1 MMVDIERFNTVIPTS
16 EEALRR
22 LVFLIEQAHAVR
34 VAVFGKYNHGK
45 STLLNAIIGQE
56 VFKAADK
63 RETTEISEYSHE
75 GIIWIDTPGLDA
87 DVHGEDDR
95 KARKSAFTVADFL
108 FLVHSVKTGELDKY
122 ETKLYRDLM
131 KQDKNYRKKMFLILT
146 QIDQLE
152 EADLKAVIGK
162 IKMQFP
168 ELTIMPVS
176 ATRYT
181 RGVLENKSIFVEKSG
196 MNELF
201 DLIDKLDAEIESL
214 RSLEKK
220 RLIDKIKLELEEK
233 KKAAISG
240 LETINFRI
248 TKYHKDFNTDL
259 TKYINSVQSRII
271 E

>member
-1 MMVDIERFNTVIPTS
+1 MMIDIERFNTVIPTS

-22 LVFLIEQAHAVR
+22 LLFLIEQAQAVR

-56 VFKAADK
+56 YFKAADK
-63 RETTEISEYSHE
+63 RETTEISEFSHNE
-75 GIIWIDTPGLDA
+75 ITWIDTPGLDA

-95 KARKSAFTVADFL
+95 KARESAFTVADFL

-122 ETKLYRDLM
+122 ETQLYRDLM

-152 EADLKAVIGK
+152 QSDLGAVIGK
-162 IKMQFP
+162 INKQFP
-168 ELTIMPVS
+168 ELTIIPVS
-176 ATRYT
+176 ATRYV
-181 RGVLENKSIFVEKSG
+181 RGVSENKPVFVEKSG

-201 DLIDKLDAEIESL
+201 ELIDKLDTEIESL
-214 RSLEKK
+214 RKLEKK
-220 RLIDKIKLELEEK
+220 RLIDKIKLDIEEK

-259 TKYINSVQSRII
+259 NKYINSIQSRVV
-271 E
+271 